1 MSEPAS
7 TLDSV
12 DRETLGLK
20 VGAGGVVALL
30 AGLVLGSKLLRV
42 AGLGAALVGGGLYAR
57 EKLVERGEKISAAE
71 NSIRFELDDL
81 DPVARAQALRD
92 LAESDS

>member
-7 TLDSV
+7 TLDST
-12 DRETLGLK
+12 DSETLALK
-20 VGAGGVVALL
+20 VGAGGAVAFL

-71 NSIRFELDDL
+71 TSIRSELDDL
-81 DPVARAQALRD
+81 DPVARAQVLKG
-92 LAESDS
+92 LSESDS

>member
-7 TLDSV
+7 TLDS

-20 VGAGGVVALL
+20 VGAGGAVALL
-30 AGLVLGSKLLRV
+30 VGLVFGSRLLRV
-42 AGLGAALVGGGLYAR
+42 AGLGAALVGGGIYAR
-57 EKLVERGEKISAAE
+57 EKLVERGEKISTAE
-71 NSIRFELDDL
+71 TIIRSELDDL
-81 DPVARAQALRD
+81 DPVARAQVLKD

>member
-7 TLDSV
+7 TLESA

-20 VGAGGVVALL
+20 VGAGGAVAFL
-30 AGLVLGSKLLRV
+30 AGLVFGSKLLRT

-57 EKLVERGEKISAAE
+57 EKLAERGEKISAAE
-71 NSIRFELDDL
+71 TTIRSELEEL
-81 DPVARAQALRD
+81 DPVARAQVLKD
-92 LAESDS
+92 LSES

>member
-1 MSEPAS
+1 M
-7 TLDSV
+7 
-12 DRETLGLK
+12 
-20 VGAGGVVALL
+20 
-30 AGLVLGSKLLRV
+30 

-71 NSIRFELDDL
+71 TSIRSELDDL
-81 DPVARAQALRD
+81 DPVARAQVLKD